1 MSVTQEYF
9 ERNGYVVL
17 QDVLPIQVCNQLVD
31 HMFELQK
38 QGKLIKD
45 EQCPLSDSIYGDE
58 IFTNL
63 LHKFAEPI
71 GEKVGRKLIPTYT
84 YSRIYRT
91 GEILKRHK
99 DRPACEI
106 SATLT
111 LGYKAKKVWPIFFDE
126 EKETAV
132 DLEIGE
138 LAVYQGC
145 EILHWRPAFKGEWHV
160 QVFLHYVDADGPY
173 AHHANDDFRKMQEN
187 NQEKPK
193 DKKSHVKKP
202 IFTAIEKPV
211 EKPVEEPKKVMH
223 NDTPSDYTK
232 FKVYANNV
240 LIPTRDNIF
249 PGYFCIDRDN
259 RPEMKFTPEEC
270 DKIIAVSSDSYHI
283 TASVGGTKETS
294 KIARGIRSADIYD
307 IKYEKATEWIFKKLF
322 YAVDYA
328 NRNHF
333 DYEIMGITGS
343 LQLIRYSAD
352 QEIKGH
358 YDWHIDSGNGE
369 PTTRKISVTCQLTDP
384 RKYSGCELIINNHAQ
399 EVIATKEQGSMH
411 LFPSYMLHTVK
422 PIISGERYAL
432 VVWIHGSRRFR

>member
-1 MSVTQEYF
+1 MSITKEYF
-9 ERNGYVVL
+9 EENGYVVL
-17 QDVLPIQVCNQLVD
+17 KDALSSEVCDQLVN
-31 HMFELQK
+31 HMFQLHKE
-38 QGKLIKD
+38 GKLVVD
-45 EQCPLSDSIYGDE
+45 EQCPLSDSIYGDP

-91 GEILKRHK
+91 GEVLKRHK

-111 LGYKAKKVWPIFFDE
+111 LGYKANKLWPIFFDE
-126 EKETAV
+126 EKETSV
-132 DLEIGE
+132 SLEVGE
-138 LAVYQGC
+138 LAVYKGC

-173 AHHANDDFRKMQEN
+173 AHHANDDFRKLNEHNVQS
-187 NQEKPK
+187 
-193 DKKSHVKKP
+193 DSKSNYVKKP
-202 IFTAIEKPV
+202 IFTAIEKNT
-211 EKPVEEPKKVMH
+211 EKPKKVKSIDKR
-223 NDTPSDYTK
+223 NSK
-232 FKVYANNV
+232 FKLITNGIIVPTLDNV
-240 LIPTRDNIF
+240 F
-249 PGYFCIDRDN
+249 PGYFCIN
-259 RPEMKFTPEEC
+259 HENLPEFKFTPEEC
-270 DKIIAVSSDSYHI
+270 DKIISLANDSYHS
-283 TASVGGTKETS
+283 TASVGGTKENS
-294 KIARGIRSADIYD
+294 KIARAVRSADIYD
-307 IKYEKATEWIFKKLF
+307 ISYDKTTDWLFNKLF
-322 YAVDYA
+322 HAIHHV
-328 NRNHF
+328 NVNHF
-333 DYEIMGITGS
+333 DYEIMGINGS

-384 RKYSGCELIINNHAQ
+384 RKYSGCELVINNHAQ
-399 EVIATKEQGSMH
+399 EVIATKEQGSIH

-432 VVWIHGSRRFR
+432 VVWVHGSRRFR